1 MAITKNSFY
10 YANPRDFFQ
19 NLITKVTKRR
29 PNVWRSIIQP
39 YLDEV
44 FINAFNPLFSDISAP
59 NSFNTD
65 RGTSCG
71 QCFDPG
77 LFVRVLLYQSTPL
90 PANCL
95 LGPSNNDHARGFG
108 PGCIRHQ
115 THRPNVKA
123 SIFLNLPTLL
133 WRVSVHPGIDLL
145 LPSYCAYIV
154 RENRGRVTT
163 TPLRTYTILCSNPH

>member
-1 MAITKNSFY
+1 MQSLSIPSFQIFQHLIRSTSTEGLLVVNVLILACLY
-10 YANPRDFFQ
+10 EYFF
-19 NLITKVTKRR
+19 T
-29 PNVWRSIIQP
+29 
-39 YLDEV
+39 
-44 FINAFNPLFSDISAP
+44 
-59 NSFNTD
+59 
-65 RGTSCG
+65 
-71 QCFDPG
+71 
-77 LFVRVLLYQSTPL
+77 QSTPL